1 MADDKKH
8 IYGVLAEF
16 TDPAALLTAAE
27 KVRDAGYH
35 CFDCHSPF
43 PIHGMDEAMGLKRS
57 PLGWIVGLMALV
69 GGCLG
74 LLLQTWVHTT
84 AYPLVIAGKP
94 LFSYQAFVPITF
106 GLAVLFGA
114 VTAVVGMLVLN
125 RLPHPWHPVFFSE
138 RFEKMTTNGFFIS
151 IEQKD
156 QQFDAIKTIAFLN
169 KIGAQNVELLEEEQS
184 ADDGIAHV

>member
-1 MADDKKH
+1 MADEKKN

-16 TDPAALLTAAE
+16 TDPAALLAAAE

-35 CFDCHSPF
+35 CFDCHSSF

-57 PLGWIVGLMALV
+57 PLGWIVGFMALV
-69 GGCLG
+69 GGVLG
-74 LLLQTWVHTT
+74 LSLQTWVHST

-94 LFSYQAFVPITF
+94 FFSYQAYVPVTF

-125 RLPHPWHPVFFSE
+125 RLPHPWHPVFFSDH
-138 RFEKMTTNGFFIS
+138 FEKMTTDGFFLS
-151 IEQKD
+151 IEQQD
-156 QQFDAIKTIAFLN
+156 QQFDAVKTVAFLN
-169 KIGAQNVELLEEEQS
+169 KIGAQHVELLQEE
-184 ADDGIAHV
+184 